1 VTGPKLMTLDEIRS
15 RTFATVAEVA
25 ELLDGTDERTVR
37 RAISDGQI
45 PAIKVGT
52 KTLIPVPRLLA
63 LIEPAAG
70 QPEQLRAA
78 AEPTSDAVAAARE
91 ILRGALRA
99 LEALSGDQARYQ
111 DIADQYITADQGDAS
126 GGLGVPPRLLKADHG
141 AA

>member
-1 VTGPKLMTLDEIRS
+1 MTLDELRS
-15 RTFATVAEVA
+15 RTFVTVAEAA

-63 LIEPAAG
+63 LIEPSAG
-70 QPEQLRAA
+70 PQDAPLRAVA
-78 AEPTSDAVAAARE
+78 APAADAVSAARE

-99 LEALSGDQARYQ
+99 LEALTGEKD
-111 DIADQYITADQGDAS
+111 
-126 GGLGVPPRLLKADHG
+126 
-141 AA
+141 